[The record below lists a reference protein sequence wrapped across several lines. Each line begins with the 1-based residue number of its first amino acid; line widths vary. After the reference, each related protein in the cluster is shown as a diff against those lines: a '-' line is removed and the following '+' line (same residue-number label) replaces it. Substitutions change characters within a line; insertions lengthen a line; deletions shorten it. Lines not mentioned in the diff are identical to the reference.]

1 MKFRSL
7 VWFRDKIS
15 CNWLSDFRRI
25 SCHIWNISRR
35 PEHGGSVS
43 LRNVG
48 KRQTTRRHIPEAH
61 TTCTHTDLKT
71 SYLLCISFLYPCHL
85 KPIIWQVQH
94 GYSPDIYLF
103 CKPTVH
109 FHQYFEMRRF
119 IIILLMNNNTTDV
132 NCGGGA
138 NAHQYVSYLRIVFFW
153 LLSWNWGE
161 RKGKRGM
168 YYCNASTVHLLLF
181 FTTNKCTIIYH
192 NSISLC
198 NVYSYMFRHFYVI
211 IREFYNCTF
220 CAFLS
225 KAQM

>member
-15 CNWLSDFRRI
+15 YNWLSDFRRI

-85 KPIIWQVQH
+85 KPIIWQAQH
-94 GYSPDIYLF
+94 GYSPDFYLF

-132 NCGGGA
+132 NCGGGGKCSPICFIPKNSFFLA
-138 NAHQYVSYLRIVFFW
+138 TELKLGREEGKEGYV
-153 LLSWNWGE
+153 LL
-161 RKGKRGM
+161 
-168 YYCNASTVHLLLF
+168 
-181 FTTNKCTIIYH
+181 
-192 NSISLC
+192 
-198 NVYSYMFRHFYVI
+198 
-211 IREFYNCTF
+211 
-220 CAFLS
+220 
-225 KAQM
+225 